1 MKHLVYLALAAGALA
16 MTGCGGA
23 APPKPADPPA
33 AAPAPTTPAAAEYSC
48 GDGYVFDTDQV
59 PGPEGAVV
67 NDVFY
72 WGSSTSGAARCYSAT
87 RNNSMVGRVESNAGD
102 ATGAT
107 VMSVTLSDELR
118 WYFILEFSD
127 GTYCSAATAGDGR
140 ATCFATVERD
150 ATGFR
155 LDDLPAVPLPVPTGA
170 PERPPGVPESPPG
183 VPESPPGGP
192 GPGGGDDGG
201 GQTGAPEPEETVDF
215 SWQIGK
221 VYTIHWEDLDSNW
234 YSNNKGDHVG
244 GYLFYVRGL
253 NPNSYGRC
261 THYYAR
267 DGVVSLSRY
276 TWKADCGPLPGQQ
289 KCDITSSEFDE
300 SILPLEIKIFTH
312 LLEPTDISQ
321 PPRFRPDP
329 DFLSETNDGGYRVSP
344 TEESKG
350 SLTFKIAFI
359 NRYVALR
366 KSSADLYHCA
376 VKSNRFSWAT
386 FFSDDEY
393 TVSYRVYEE
402 PDGPG
407 GGDEGGGN
415 TGASVSSGPTP

>member
-16 MTGCGGA
+16 MTGCGGVT
-23 APPKPADPPA
+23 PPKPADPPA
-33 AAPAPTTPAAAEYSC
+33 AAPAPTTPAAAKYSC
-48 GDGYVFDTDQV
+48 GDGYVFDSDQV

-107 VMSVTLSDELR
+107 VMSVTLSDERR

-183 VPESPPGGP
+183 GP

-234 YSNNKGDHVG
+234 YSNNKGGHVG
-244 GYLFYVRGL
+244 GYLFYVRGEE
-253 NPNSYGRC
+253 PNYRC

-276 TWKADCGPLPGQQ
+276 TWRAVCGPHQSPSWSSR
-289 KCDITSSEFDE
+289 CDIASSEFDE
-300 SILPLEIKIFTH
+300 SILPLEIKILTY

-329 DFLSETNDGGYRVSP
+329 DFLSETDDGGYRVSP

-350 SLTFKIAFI
+350 SLTFQIGFN
-359 NRYVALR
+359 NRWVALR
-366 KSSADLYHCA
+366 TSSKDLYHCS
-376 VKSNRFSWAT
+376 VRFSQ
-386 FFSDDEY
+386 FSDDEY
-393 TVSYRVYEE
+393 TVTYRVYEE

-415 TGASVSSGPTP
+415 TGASVSSGPAP